1 MNIKY
6 PKYRLIK
13 EELQNQILNGH
24 YHTGD
29 KFYTEAELIK
39 RFHVSSITIIRA
51 LKELEKEGFIRRRQG
66 LGTFITRTRK
76 EQLVQFSYL
85 DTFKEQKEEVTVL
98 SVIKGNDPYYLNL
111 LKLHKTE
118 FYYTISRTRTINQQ
132 PYLYQLSYIP
142 HDYLLCPERDLTDYQ
157 SLYKRFFL
165 DYHIQMRSQSFTQQ
179 TQLTDH
185 MPKDVATF
193 LNVIDSTPC
202 VLQTKLTRSTDNSRI
217 LEYTESYKHWQFF
230 KYALSSSDY
239 Q

>member
-85 DTFKEQKEEVTVL
+85 NTFKEQKEEVTVL
-98 SVIKGNDPYYLNL
+98 SVIKGKRSL
-111 LKLHKTE
+111 LSE
-118 FYYTISRTRTINQQ
+118 
-132 PYLYQLSYIP
+132 P
-142 HDYLLCPERDLTDYQ
+142 
-157 SLYKRFFL
+157 
-165 DYHIQMRSQSFTQQ
+165 
-179 TQLTDH
+179 
-185 MPKDVATF
+185 
-193 LNVIDSTPC
+193 
-202 VLQTKLTRSTDNSRI
+202 
-217 LEYTESYKHWQFF
+217 LEAS
-230 KYALSSSDY
+230 
-239 Q
+239 